1 MEKINYHELS
11 AEEALA
17 KLQVNKE
24 GLSEQEVSK
33 RREEYG
39 LNEMVQR
46 GRKHPILLFFKQ
58 FKSLL
63 IWILLIAAV
72 ISYVTNHILDAYVI
86 LVVVIINTMIGFVQE
101 FRAEKAVASLGSLL
115 ASNAKVFRDGHKIN
129 VEAKELVPGDIIELE
144 EGDQIPADARIIVGK
159 NLRAIEAPL
168 TGESV
173 PVSKKN
179 TVLPENTLLADQKN
193 MLFKG
198 TFIAGGFALAV
209 VCHTGMHTAIGEIA
223 QSMGAIKNVKTNFQK
238 KTDVLAKQMA
248 IIAIVSA
255 LALFVVAYVVQ
266 ERQNVY
272 DILLVSIA
280 ALVSAI
286 PEGLPAVLSIVLAI
300 GAHRMAKR
308 NAIIREFSSTET
320 LGAVTTIITDKTGT
334 LTQNTLTVRKIG
346 IIGKETITVSGEG
359 WEPIG
364 NFVINE
370 QIADPQQHKVLAKLL
385 QICALCNNAAIQHKT
400 EDDTYKLVGDPTEGA
415 LLVLGKKAGLNKN
428 KQTAL
433 LDDLPFNS
441 AIKMRAS
448 LVKDGQ
454 VNELLVVGAPEK
466 VLDKAGSI
474 LTLNGVIPMSEE
486 EASKI
491 RGQIDDWSN
500 KAMRVIALAY
510 KPVAD
515 ASEISDAM
523 FEELVFVGIVAM
535 IDPPRPDVKQAI
547 LQCNKAGI
555 RVVMATGD
563 HVNTAIAIA
572 KETGILSANF
582 QGQHMAVTEKQLE
595 NLDEKEFQKVV
606 MTVPVFARLSPAMK
620 LRIAE
625 TLQAQGELVA
635 MTGDGVNDAPALK
648 KADVGIAMG
657 IMGTDVAR
665 DAANVVLADDNFS
678 TIINAV
684 EEGRIV
690 FNNTRSTA
698 FFLLTTNFAEIT
710 TLLVAIGMGLPI
722 PLTATQI
729 LWLNLV
735 TDGTCTS
742 AMATEQGHGNELEDK
757 PVNPKEKILN
767 KTVMPFLLI
776 NAFVM
781 ASLALTTFTW
791 FLPESEFKARS
802 AAFVVMVFSQLFNV
816 FNMRSLKI
824 SVFNIGFFTNRYI
837 NIALVVSIILTIVL
851 IEIPFFQDL
860 FGFQYLTP
868 VEFVVLASMASMV
881 LWIGELYKK
890 LRYGK

>member
-1 MEKINYHELS
+1 
-11 AEEALA
+11 
-17 KLQVNKE
+17 
-24 GLSEQEVSK
+24 
-33 RREEYG
+33 
-39 LNEMVQR
+39 
-46 GRKHPILLFFKQ
+46 
-58 FKSLL
+58 L
-63 IWILLIAAV
+63 I
-72 ISYVTNHILDAYVI
+72 
-86 LVVVIINTMIGFVQE
+86 
-101 FRAEKAVASLGSLL
+101 
-115 ASNAKVFRDGHKIN
+115 
-129 VEAKELVPGDIIELE
+129 
-144 EGDQIPADARIIVGK
+144 
-159 NLRAIEAPL
+159 
-168 TGESV
+168 
-173 PVSKKN
+173 
-179 TVLPENTLLADQKN
+179 
-193 MLFKG
+193 KG
-198 TFIAGGFALAV
+198 T
-209 VCHTGMHTAIGEIA
+209 
-223 QSMGAIKNVKTNFQK
+223 K
-238 KTDVLAKQMA
+238 
-248 IIAIVSA
+248 
-255 LALFVVAYVVQ
+255 
-266 ERQNVY
+266 
-272 DILLVSIA
+272 
-280 ALVSAI
+280 
-286 PEGLPAVLSIVLAI
+286 
-300 GAHRMAKR
+300 
-308 NAIIREFSSTET
+308 
-320 LGAVTTIITDKTGT
+320 
-334 LTQNTLTVRKIG
+334 
-346 IIGKETITVSGEG
+346 
-359 WEPIG
+359 
-364 NFVINE
+364 
-370 QIADPQQHKVLAKLL
+370 
-385 QICALCNNAAIQHKT
+385 
-400 EDDTYKLVGDPTEGA
+400 
-415 LLVLGKKAGLNKN
+415 
-428 KQTAL
+428 
-433 LDDLPFNS
+433 
-441 AIKMRAS
+441 
-448 LVKDGQ
+448 

-466 VLDKAGSI
+466 VLDSASSI
-474 LTLNGVIPMSEE
+474 LTVNGVNPLSEE
-486 EASKI
+486 EANKI
-491 RGQIDDWSN
+491 KGQIEDWSN

-510 KPVAD
+510 KPVAE
-515 ASEISDAM
+515 ATEISDPM

-595 NLDEKEFQKVV
+595 SLDEKEFQKTV

-625 TLQAQGELVA
+625 TLQANGELVA

-791 FLPESEFKARS
+791 FLPENEFKARS

-816 FNMRSLKI
+816 FNMRSLKT
-824 SVFNIGFFTNRYI
+824 SVFKIGFFTNRYI
-837 NIALVVSIILTIVL
+837 NIALLVSVILTIVL
-851 IEIPFFQDL
+851 IEIQFFQDL

-890 LRYGK
+890 LRFSK